1 MSTIPPPKIRRILLI
16 DDDRLQQHLMQ
27 GLVKNFRGG
36 AFELD
41 GAVSYA
47 EGLKKLLS
55 GKYAVCLLDYQLDSQ
70 DGLTLLR
77 EARIAGSETPAI
89 ILTADDSEEVDIAAM
104 EAGAVDYLVK
114 ATLNPRLLERSIRYA
129 LKLGETLA
137 QLRQLAQRDE
147 LTRLLNR
154 REFSRILNEEWDRSM
169 RFKRPFVLVMVD
181 IDHFKKINDT
191 YGHQVG
197 DEVLRHVASL
207 LAGQVR
213 NVDRVARYGGEEFA
227 ALLPETDTPGAH
239 EVAAGIHAQLRA
251 LALPH
256 AASQTAPLVT
266 VSIGIGTFGPRSQG
280 WHAELADADPASL
293 LKAADAALYAAKS
306 AGRARSAHQDVPD
319 PTTNDPAAPA
329 GEAPAPG
336 AAP

>member
-1 MSTIPPPKIRRILLI
+1 MTPLPPPKVRRILLI
-16 DDDRLQQHLMQ
+16 DDDRLQQRLMQ
-27 GLVKNFRGG
+27 GLVQNFRGG

-41 GAVSYA
+41 GAESYA

-55 GKYAVCLLDYQLDSQ
+55 GKYAVCLLDYRLDAQ
-70 DGLTLLR
+70 DGLALLR
-77 EARIAGSETPAI
+77 EARIAGSETPVI

-129 LKLGETLA
+129 LKLGETLS

-147 LTRLLNR
+147 LTKLLNR
-154 REFSRILNEEWDRSM
+154 REFSRILNEEWDRSV
-169 RFKRPFVLVMVD
+169 RFKRPFALVMVD

-191 YGHQVG
+191 HGHQVG

-227 ALLPETDTPGAH
+227 LIMIETDGKNAAEHIKRLGVLLAETPCVVESKNLTVDVTLSAGVAISIGDATSALDLV
-239 EVAAGIHAQLRA
+239 EVA
-251 LALPH
+251 
-256 AASQTAPLVT
+256 
-266 VSIGIGTFGPRSQG
+266 
-280 WHAELADADPASL
+280 D
-293 LKAADAALYAAKS
+293 KALYAAKKG
-306 AGRARSAHQDVPD
+306 GRNRIVMADGTVVPFK
-319 PTTNDPAAPA
+319 
-329 GEAPAPG
+329 
-336 AAP
+336 

>member
-227 ALLPETDTPGAH
+227 LIMIETDGKNAAEHIKRLGVLLAETPCVVESKNLTVEVTLSAGVATSIGDATSATDLV
-239 EVAAGIHAQLRA
+239 EVA
-251 LALPH
+251 
-256 AASQTAPLVT
+256 
-266 VSIGIGTFGPRSQG
+266 
-280 WHAELADADPASL
+280 D
-293 LKAADAALYAAKS
+293 KALYAAKTG
-306 AGRARSAHQDVPD
+306 GRNRIVMADGTVVPFR
-319 PTTNDPAAPA
+319 
-329 GEAPAPG
+329 
-336 AAP
+336 